1 MPRRGRRPPTAARR
15 PSATPSH
22 KARRVGRPW
31 LGTEVALASGAT
43 RDCRS
48 GRGTEVL
55 LLRDHPV
62 APAAVGRGLDPVE
75 RHELLKG
82 VPVPV
87 EADRAEGRLVPI
99 LRVGHVGTYRLA
111 ELVTC

>member
-1 MPRRGRRPPTAARR
+1 MPRRGRRPPTAVRR
-15 PSATPSH
+15 PSATPRH
-22 KARRVGRPW
+22 KARRVGRRW

-87 EADRAEGRLVPI
+87 EADRAEGVW
-99 LRVGHVGTYRLA
+99 YRYCGS
-111 ELVTC
+111 VTWARTASRSWPA